1 MTSEKKILLA
11 DDDKDDRFM
20 FDHFFGELSADFMK
34 LESVE
39 NGAEVIDFL
48 DKIRDD
54 GHLPHLIV
62 LDQNMPKMSG
72 TQTLSY
78 LKSSDR
84 YKNIPVIIYST
95 YNDQVFMQSCAALG
109 ASRIIS
115 KPDSYDGYK
124 EMVRAFLNTL

>member
-1 MTSEKKILLA
+1 MVIQKKILLA
-11 DDDKDDRFM
+11 DDDKDDRYM
-20 FDHFFGELSADFMK
+20 FDYFFGELSKDFMK

-39 NGAEVIDFL
+39 NGAELIEFL
-48 DKIRDD
+48 NKIGDD
-54 GHLPHLIV
+54 THLPQLIV

-72 TQTLSY
+72 MQTLSY

-95 YNDQVFMQSCAALG
+95 HNDHVFTKDCTELG
-109 ASRIIS
+109 ASLIIS

-124 EMVRAFLNTL
+124 AMIQTFLQNL